1 MSKTQT
7 NRKTMD
13 ITMPDSGIQWTKPN
27 FLLKKGAERQPKSLL
42 SIVLSQFCEAYQQAT
57 LEMPC
62 RMLT

>member
-1 MSKTQT
+1 
-7 NRKTMD
+7 MD

-62 RMLT
+62 QMLT